1 MFYINPPLV
10 LYNLL
15 RGALMGFL
23 FNIFEPSNEAA
34 SNK

>member
-1 MFYINPPLV
+1 MFYINPSLV

-15 RGALMGFL
+15 GGALMGFL
-23 FNIFEPSNEAA
+23 FNIFKPLNEAA